1 MFENISS
8 TLQQCGV
15 FFIAGI
21 VMGLFYEAFRAF
33 RMMLRHHAAVVFVE
47 DILFFSLC
55 GAASFIIALTVGI
68 GYFRIYYV
76 VFEALGA
83 GVYFLTL
90 GRVINL
96 LLKKVIRAIKR
107 FFYAVYKKLSPKVGS
122 VFVAVAKKI
131 KESFGKI
138 AEIVPKPSFIRKNDL
153 PNPDNMVY
161 NVRTASS
168 EGGEGSSAIKAKI
181 RR

>member
-21 VMGLFYEAFRAF
+21 IMGLFYEVFRTL
-33 RMMLRHHAAVVFVE
+33 RMAVRHHAVVVFIE

-68 GYFRIYYV
+68 GYFRIYYA
-76 VFEALGA
+76 VFEVLGA
-83 GVYFLTL
+83 GIYFLSL
-90 GRVINL
+90 GRLINM
-96 LLKKVIRAIKR
+96 LLKKVIKTVKR
-107 FFYAVYKKLSPKVGS
+107 FFYAVYKKISPKVETA
-122 VFVAVAKKI
+122 FVISAKKAR
-131 KESFGKI
+131 KTLVKI
-138 AEIVPKPSFIRKNDL
+138 AEIMPKPAFIHKNDL
-153 PNPDNMVY
+153 PNANDMVY
-161 NVRTASS
+161 NIKTPSN
-168 EGGEGSSAIKAKI
+168 EGGSGNAIKAKI

>member
-21 VMGLFYEAFRAF
+21 IMGLFYEVFRTL
-33 RMMLRHHAAVVFVE
+33 RMAVRHHAVIVFIE

-55 GAASFIIALTVGI
+55 GVASFIIALTVGI

-76 VFEALGA
+76 VFEVLGA
-83 GVYFLTL
+83 GIYFLTL
-90 GRVINL
+90 GRLINL
-96 LLKKVIRAIKR
+96 LIKKVIKVIKR
-107 FFYAVYKKLSPKVGS
+107 FFYAVYKKISPKVETA
-122 VFVAVAKKI
+122 FVTSAKKAR
-131 KESFGKI
+131 KTFVKI
-138 AEIVPKPSFIRKNDL
+138 AEIMPKPAFIHKNDL
-153 PNPDNMVY
+153 PKSDEMVY
-161 NVRTASS
+161 NIKTPLNN
-168 EGGEGSSAIKAKI
+168 GGSGNAIKAKI